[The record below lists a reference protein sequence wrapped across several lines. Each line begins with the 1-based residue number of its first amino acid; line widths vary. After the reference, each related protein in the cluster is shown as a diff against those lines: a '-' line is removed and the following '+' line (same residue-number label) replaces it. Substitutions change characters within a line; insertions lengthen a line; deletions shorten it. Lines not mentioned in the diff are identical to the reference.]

1 MFNDSCE
8 LDLEAHSLETRNNK
22 SAKQICI
29 IGAGAAGLAAL
40 KSVTEISRQYK
51 QEPWQ
56 VVAFEARDGLG
67 GVWYEAIS
75 ILSTRILM

>member
-1 MFNDSCE
+1 MSNNSCK
-8 LDLEAHSLETRNNK
+8 LDLEAHPLETRNNK
-22 SAKQICI
+22 IAKQICI

-40 KSVTEISRQYK
+40 KSVTETRQYK
-51 QEPWQ
+51 EGLWQ

-67 GVWYEAIS
+67 GVWYEAI